1 MFSENKKKMNSSK
14 HIDNKTGF
22 IVNNT
27 YYLTKIIG
35 SGASGTVYHSYSLYT
50 GEEYAFKFVHKRNNS
65 ASNISYITGNFK
77 HIYGNRIDVENYN
90 SYDSYTDSVIF
101 KEFIIQSMV
110 HDHKNVIS
118 VLEVL
123 DFLDYVGIVME
134 YCEMGDLYTA
144 LSEQKCYVGDEGKVK
159 SAFDQLLEVVEYCHM
174 RSVYH
179 CDLKPENILI
189 GAHGTSLKLADFGLA
204 SMSPVSRK
212 FGRGSMFYMAPEKIV
227 ENERYLKL
235 PVKAN
240 FLGLESLKKTRSLI
254 SGIRTKPLCGNHL
267 KDKGATEKECKKQ
280 HTNKYQE
287 KKEVPQSNGYPKAAG
302 DVWALG
308 VILLNMLFGRS
319 PWKRASIKDPTYCS
333 YMRNFRT
340 LQDLLPVT
348 NDFCM
353 LMARV
358 FHPDPHRRITIHKLR
373 KDLINCE
380 ALIDYTHQFSWFN
393 VTRPANFA
401 AKNFIPIQ
409 RGISQLLS
417 KISNP
422 NISKF
427 DNSLENSSQYILEK
441 KCLVDSPVITDLSLR
456 SPRSSNSSLILSLSY
471 TSNVDDKCIPGV
483 QDLSDLPSVIYT
495 EVLSSLIMK
504 QLI

>member
-1 MFSENKKKMNSSK
+1 MNSSK

-50 GEEYAFKFVHKRNNS
+50 GEQYAFKFVHKRNNS
-65 ASNISYITGNFK
+65 SSNISYIPGNFK
-77 HIYGNRIDVENYN
+77 YIYGHRIDVENYN
-90 SYDSYTDSVIF
+90 SYDSYTDSVTF

-118 VLEVL
+118 VFEVL
-123 DFLDYVGIVME
+123 DFPDYVEVVME
-134 YCEMGDLYTA
+134 YCKMGDLYTA
-144 LSEQKCYVGDEGKVK
+144 LSEQKWYVGDESKVK
-159 SAFDQLLEVVEYCHM
+159 SAFDQLLEVGEYCHM

-212 FGRGSMFYMAPEKIV
+212 FGRGSMFYMAPENIV

-235 PVKAN
+235 PVRAN
-240 FLGLESLKKTRSLI
+240 VLGQESLKKTRNLI
-254 SGIRTKPLCGNHL
+254 TGIRTKPLCGNHL
-267 KDKGATEKECKKQ
+267 KDKGATEKGCEE

-287 KKEVPQSNGYPKAAG
+287 KNEAPQSNGYPKAAG
-302 DVWALG
+302 NVWALG

-319 PWKRASIKDPTYCS
+319 PWKRASIKDPIYCS

-348 NDFCM
+348 DDFCM
-353 LMARV
+353 LMARI
-358 FHPDPHRRITIHKLR
+358 FHPDPHHRITIQQLR
-373 KDLINCE
+373 KSLINCKP
-380 ALIDYTHQFSWFN
+380 LIDYTHQFSWFD
-393 VTRPANFA
+393 VTEPANFST
-401 AKNFIPIQ
+401 KNFIPTQ

-417 KISNP
+417 NISNP
-422 NISKF
+422 NMDSF
-427 DNSLENSSQYILEK
+427 DSSLENSSPCLLDK
-441 KCLVDSPVITDLSLR
+441 KYSVDSPVTDVSLR
-456 SPRSSNSSLILSLSY
+456 SPLSSNSSLASSLSY
-471 TSNVDDKCIPGV
+471 TSNVDDKYISGI
-483 QDLSDLPSVIYT
+483 QDLSDPPSVIYSCT
-495 EVLSSLIMK
+495 KVFFQPYYEATHLN
-504 QLI
+504 